1 MSVNIY
7 LKRIGAFLQYF
18 GSTLVVAVIQVC
30 INPMMA
36 KNLSPEDYATI
47 GYFSSFNLLL
57 TPLITFFLTNFYTQ
71 RYFKVGEEERENIK
85 ATVMKLA
92 IYLSFA
98 MAVLSIL
105 GLYIYHVLIN
115 KASDIPFS
123 PYAFLTVFAIPLTG
137 LYSLKLTEY
146 RLKRD
151 ARNFALVTIGN
162 GILAAVL
169 AVVFVAIIKWGA
181 FGRLFATI
189 LGNGVVF
196 GVIVILERKYFRGK
210 LDMKI
215 VKEVLHF
222 CWPLAIAGMLSF
234 FNNGFDKVL
243 LERLGN
249 LSELGYYSVGVQIAG
264 YLTIF
269 SNAVN
274 STFQPDIY
282 ECYSKKN
289 FKKLAMYIGVIV
301 GSITACALLYIAIAP
316 FIIDLLTAGRYV
328 YSAHYSQIIALSTI
342 TAAIYYSSSQI
353 SIAMGYT
360 KLLMWVKVFGGALSA
375 VSFILLIRYFQFEG
389 AAIGNVISYLIYF
402 CITIFAL
409 LIFKRKELR
418 QR

>member
-1 MSVNIY
+1 MNVY

-18 GSTLVVAVIQVC
+18 GSTLVVAIIQVC
-30 INPMMA
+30 INPLMA

-71 RYFKVGEEERENIK
+71 RYFKVSEAERENVK

-98 MAVLSIL
+98 MAIVSII
-105 GLYIYHVLIN
+105 GLYVYHVLIN
-115 KASDIPFS
+115 KSSDIPFS
-123 PYAFLTVFAIPLTG
+123 PYAFLTIFAIPFTG

-146 RLKRD
+146 RMKRE
-151 ARNFALVTIGN
+151 ARNFAFVTIAN
-162 GILAAVL
+162 GMLAAILAIAF
-169 AVVFVAIIKWGA
+169 VVIVKWGA

-189 LGNGVVF
+189 LGNAIVF
-196 GVIVILERKYFRGK
+196 GVMFYLERKYLKGK
-210 LDMKI
+210 LNWEI
-215 VKEVLHF
+215 VKEVYHF
-222 CWPLAIAGMLSF
+222 CWPLVIAGMLGF
-234 FNNGFDKVL
+234 FNAGFDRVL

-289 FKKLAMYIGVIV
+289 YKKLIMYIGIIV
-301 GSITACALLYIAIAP
+301 GSITVCASVYIVLAP
-316 FIIDLLTAGRYV
+316 YIIDLLTAGRYV

-360 KLLMWVKVFGGALSA
+360 KLLMSVKFLGSA
-375 VSFILLIRYFQFEG
+375 VSAISFILLINYFEFEG
-389 AAIGNVISYLIYF
+389 AAVGNVISYLLYF
-402 CITIFAL
+402 IINILAL
-409 LIFKRKELR
+409 WIFKHKELK

>member
-1 MSVNIY
+1 MNVY

-18 GSTLVVAVIQVC
+18 GSTLVVAIIQVC
-30 INPMMA
+30 INPLMA

-71 RYFKVGEEERENIK
+71 RYFKVNETERNNIK

-98 MAVLSIL
+98 MAIVSII
-105 GLYIYHVLIN
+105 GLYVYHVLIN
-115 KASDIPFS
+115 KSSDIPFS
-123 PYAFLTVFAIPLTG
+123 PYAFLTIFAIPFTG

-146 RLKRD
+146 RMKRE
-151 ARNFALVTIGN
+151 ARNFAFVTIAN
-162 GILAAVL
+162 GMLAAILAIAF
-169 AVVFVAIIKWGA
+169 VVIVKWGA

-189 LGNGVVF
+189 LGNAIVF
-196 GVIVILERKYFRGK
+196 GVMFYLERKYLKGK
-210 LDMKI
+210 LNWEI
-215 VKEVLHF
+215 VKEVYHF
-222 CWPLAIAGMLSF
+222 CWPLVIAGMLGF
-234 FNNGFDKVL
+234 FNAGFDRVL

-289 FKKLAMYIGVIV
+289 YKKLIMYIGIIV
-301 GSITACALLYIAIAP
+301 GSITVCASVYIVLAP
-316 FIIDLLTAGRYV
+316 YIIDLLTAGRYV

-360 KLLMWVKVFGGALSA
+360 KLLMSVKFLGSA
-375 VSFILLIRYFQFEG
+375 VSAISFILLINYFEFEG
-389 AAIGNVISYLIYF
+389 AAVGNVISYLLYF
-402 CITIFAL
+402 IINILAL
-409 LIFKRKELR
+409 WIFKHKELK